1 MRVLVQIKL
10 VILLLT
16 LISFNSYSQHCI
28 DYHKRNC
35 ESSDNNVF
43 KYHTSSRS
51 ALFVKGES
59 SEFGLDVFRGK
70 DYRISLCYDEPLGE
84 TLILKIKDEEGK
96 TLYDNRKDGNA
107 LDIEFSALD
116 TRRLKIYVELADD
129 DEDED
134 EGDAQELER
143 KPVLTG
149 CVGVLIEH
157 MNRPKRGF

>member
-1 MRVLVQIKL
+1 MRALVQIKL

-16 LISFNSYSQHCI
+16 LISFNSYSQNCI

-35 ESSDNNVF
+35 ENSDNNAF
-43 KYHTSSRS
+43 KYHASSRS
-51 ALFVKGES
+51 ALFVRGES
-59 SEFGLDVFRGK
+59 SDFGLDVFRGK
-70 DYRISLCYDEPLGE
+70 DYRISVCYDEPLGE
-84 TLILKIKDEEGK
+84 MLVLKIKDEEGK

-107 LDIEFSALD
+107 LDIEFSALE
-116 TRRLKIYVELADD
+116 TRRLTVFVELPEEEY
-129 DEDED
+129 EDD

-143 KPVLTG
+143 KPTLTG